1 MFYLKICSQNYRAD
15 KRKGVSAY
23 MTWGEWRLVPAV
35 RRKVFLNSSGRKKDS
50 FFRKKKK
57 NARAAFAE
65 RLRACDSEL
74 QFDVRLFLAS
84 PTRGLRR
91 ATLRAKLQVTTK
103 LRCELRFKLRLSERL
118 S

>member
-1 MFYLKICSQNYRAD
+1 MEAGAGRAAQ
-15 KRKGVSAY
+15 GVFEFIRS
-23 MTWGEWRLVPAV
+23 
-35 RRKVFLNSSGRKKDS
+35 
-50 FFRKKKK
+50 KKKKIPSEK
-57 NARAAFAE
+57 NARAAFAQ

-74 QFDVRLFLAS
+74 QFDVRLFLAR

>member
-1 MFYLKICSQNYRAD
+1 
-15 KRKGVSAY
+15 

-35 RRKVFLNSSGRKKDS
+35 RRKVFLNSSGRKKKIPS
-50 FFRKKKK
+50 EK
-57 NARAAFAE
+57 NARAAFAQ

-74 QFDVRLFLAS
+74 QFDVRLFLAR

-91 ATLRAKLQVTTK
+91 ATLRAKLLVTTK
-103 LRCELRFKLRLSERL
+103 LRSELRFKLRLSERL

>member
-1 MFYLKICSQNYRAD
+1 MEAGAGRAAQ
-15 KRKGVSAY
+15 GVFEFIRS
-23 MTWGEWRLVPAV
+23 
-35 RRKVFLNSSGRKKDS
+35 KKKKDS
-50 FFRKKKK
+50 FRKK
-57 NARAAFAE
+57 NARAAFAQ

-74 QFDVRLFLAS
+74 QFDVRLFLAR